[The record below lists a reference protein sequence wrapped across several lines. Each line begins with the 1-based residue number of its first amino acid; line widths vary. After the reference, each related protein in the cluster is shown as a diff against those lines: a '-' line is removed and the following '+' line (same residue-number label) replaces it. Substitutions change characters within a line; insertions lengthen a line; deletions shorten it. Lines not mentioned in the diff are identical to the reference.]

1 MLTKLR
7 MELDGD
13 FDFKKSS
20 RLHGVISETVDTN
33 YVEKLHI
40 SGLCPYSQ
48 CLVKEDEKTVWYINT
63 LSSYAKEKIIDV
75 FYNHV
80 DEFIFRDNTKV
91 KIVDKTLKESS
102 YKEIFE
108 EFKDKPA
115 ENRISIQ
122 FLTPTAFKQ
131 NGKYAYFPD
140 LRLIYQSL
148 MNKYDA
154 FSGVGMVDEDTL
166 EQLASRS
173 YIKGYSLH
181 TTRFPLEGIT
191 VPGFVGRIDIGIN
204 ANDTLQRF
212 IRLLLTYGEFCG
224 IGIKTA
230 MGMGAMK
237 INKNQR
243 KENS

>member
-20 RLHGVISETVDTN
+20 RLHGVIAETIDTN

-48 CLVKEDEKTVWYINT
+48 YLVKEEEKTVWYIST
-63 LSSYAKEKIIDV
+63 LSSEAKEKIIDT

-80 DEFIFRDNTKV
+80 DEFTFRDNTKV
-91 KIVDKTLKESS
+91 KIVDKTLQQSS
-102 YKEIFE
+102 YKELFE

-115 ENRISIQ
+115 ENTISIQ
-122 FLTPTAFKQ
+122 FLNPTAFKQ
-131 NGKYAYFPD
+131 DGKYIYFPD

-154 FSGVGMVDEDTL
+154 FSGVGMVDEETL
-166 EQLASRS
+166 EQLVTKS
-173 YIKGYSLH
+173 YISGYNLH
-181 TTRFPLEGIT
+181 TKRFPLEGIT
-191 VPGFVGRIDIGIN
+191 VPGFVGRIDIRIM
-204 ANDTLQRF
+204 ANDTLKRF
-212 IRLLLTYGEFCG
+212 IRLLLIYGEFCG
-224 IGIKTA
+224 VGIKTA
-230 MGMGAMK
+230 MGMGSMK
-237 INKNQR
+237 INKNKR